1 MTIPAK
7 PDAPLLKVVKVSDG
21 GATAGDILDL
31 NPNVNDPLAATEA
44 YCLLVTTTNNAANPT
59 PKGHL
64 MAEKVWNCVWN
75 DYADFQE
82 MAEDEVIPG
91 KAYFDSYEGAKIC
104 TERCQLAVMG
114 IASDTF
120 AQIVG
125 KMPEKRQVPIAVAGW
140 VLAYCDKQY
149 PCGTPLTNDENG
161 NLTEMSLS
169 EKKEFPERL
178 IATYKKP
185 ENNDYFGTEDFK
197 VRVDGRHWVKV
208 K

>member
-1 MTIPAK
+1 MASPIG
-7 PDAPLLKVVKVSDG
+7 DAPLIRVALIDDLTGTIDAFDPNTSSALGPGKAYGLVVTSFNN
-21 GATAGDILDL
+21 GAT
-31 NPNVNDPLAATEA
+31 PPLS
-44 YCLLVTTTNNAANPT
+44 
-59 PKGHL
+59 PKGHF

-161 NLTEMSLS
+161 NLTEMSLA
-169 EKKEFPERL
+169 EKREYPERL

>member
-1 MTIPAK
+1 MPNPTKAH
-7 PDAPLLKVVKVSDG
+7 APLLRVATVSDS
-21 GATAGDILDL
+21 GATIGDIIALD
-31 NPNVNDPLAATEA
+31 PDTTSPAPAGAA
-44 YCLLVTTTNNAANPT
+44 YCLLVTTTDNIANPT

-64 MAEKVWNCVWN
+64 MAEKVWNSVWN

-82 MAEDEVIPG
+82 MADDEIIPG
-91 KAYFDSYEGAKIC
+91 KAYFDSFEGAKIC

-125 KMPEKRQVPIAVAGW
+125 KLPDKRQVPIAVAGW

-161 NLTEMSLS
+161 NLTEMSLA
-169 EKKEFPERL
+169 EKREFPERL

-185 ENNDYFGTEDFK
+185 EVNQYFGTEELK
-197 VRVDGRHWVKV
+197 IRVDGRHWVKV